1 MPCIRRNPSARASW
15 SSRQKGL
22 ARRKQSKPLC
32 LPLRHRRVAPVMI
45 YGITRNFVLLFS
57 VALGVVTI
65 IEPVVAPLGTLVL
78 ISAAD
83 TTVKFAAVLLKLTL
97 LALFRFV
104 PKM

>member
-1 MPCIRRNPSARASW
+1 
-15 SSRQKGL
+15 
-22 ARRKQSKPLC
+22 
-32 LPLRHRRVAPVMI
+32 
-45 YGITRNFVLLFS
+45 LLFS